1 MNIFY
6 APYVSGEKCILDER
20 ESRHCIKVLRHRK
33 SDSIIIS
40 DGKGGL
46 FEAVIENPDP
56 AACVVKITGTMEDKQ
71 ARTYYLHLA
80 VSPLKN
86 PERLEWLI
94 EKCVEIGVDEIT
106 PVICSKTEKKTV
118 RMDRAEGIIISAM
131 KQSLKARKT
140 IINKPEYFA
149 DFISSFNADLKLIAH
164 CYGSNPRKSVRE
176 AYNNEGSIIFLIGPE
191 GDFTLNEIESALQE
205 GYIPVHLG
213 SSRLRTETAGIAAC
227 HSIYLLN
234 QC

>member
-6 APYVSGEKCILDER
+6 APYISGEKCILDEK

-33 SDSIIIS
+33 SDRIIIS

-46 FEAVIENPDP
+46 FEAVIENADP
-56 AACVVKITGTMEDKQ
+56 GGCVVKITGTIEDKQ

-86 PERLEWLI
+86 PERFEWLI
-94 EKCVEIGVDEIT
+94 EKSVEIGVDEIT

-118 RMDRAEGIIISAM
+118 RIDRAEGIIISAM

-140 IINKPEYFA
+140 IINKPESFT
-149 DFISSFNADLKLIAH
+149 DFIRSYHSGLKLIAH
-164 CYGSNPRKSVRE
+164 YSESYERKSVKE
-176 AYNNEGSIIFLIGPE
+176 AYNNEENIVFLIGPE
-191 GDFTLNEIESALQE
+191 GDFTANEIESALQE

-213 SSRLRTETAGIAAC
+213 RSRLRTETAGIAAC

-234 QC
+234 QY